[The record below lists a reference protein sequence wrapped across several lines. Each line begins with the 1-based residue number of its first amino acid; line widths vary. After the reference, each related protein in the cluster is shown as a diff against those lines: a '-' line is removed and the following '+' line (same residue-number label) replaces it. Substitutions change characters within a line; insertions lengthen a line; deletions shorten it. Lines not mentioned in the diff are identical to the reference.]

1 MKILSIKESGSNN
14 ILRWAIEQG
23 AEIKS
28 DIQLCGL
35 INNDLFYLVELS
47 EVNFFELFRL
57 TQLYRNKLKVISE
70 EKAEV
75 PNQSE
80 LMKYFSGECS
90 LDPNE
95 PEKKSPAYEIAEY
108 CISTFINLALQMNT
122 DDDIISLN
130 GAKLFIPMIARK
142 FTIQL
147 PISFL
152 DITQSM
158 SDDEGKGIF
167 NENYPKTFDD
177 ILLNDDNHNIKNV
190 IKLLFIKT
198 TGILSY
204 NKRYMKYLKITKYSA
219 LNTYNDPKS
228 LYRFALIGFY
238 KFNNAT
244 KGEVRFELFNPDQ
257 NSIADILKK
266 LSVLNEPLNIEFAVQ
281 LPLQYMQILENY
293 FDVEDL
299 PVLFESS
306 MADII
311 DGDIR
316 FNDFNT
322 WDPDE
327 DLKNGETPNAES
339 LDIHEK
345 RTNQIAAY
353 KTRISEANKITLNA
367 IPLLLNDPD
376 NVDETN
382 TFAML
387 PSAYTTKAVLV
398 LNLDK
403 KDKYLGINEPLL
415 AKMFN
420 EMFGTAEKIIED
432 IDSSNK

>member
-108 CISTFINLALQMNT
+108 CISNFINLALQMNT

-147 PISFL
+147 PIR
-152 DITQSM
+152 D
-158 SDDEGKGIF
+158 
-167 NENYPKTFDD
+167 
-177 ILLNDDNHNIKNV
+177 
-190 IKLLFIKT
+190 
-198 TGILSY
+198 
-204 NKRYMKYLKITKYSA
+204 R
-219 LNTYNDPKS
+219 KS
-228 LYRFALIGFY
+228 
-238 KFNNAT
+238 
-244 KGEVRFELFNPDQ
+244 V
-257 NSIADILKK
+257 
-266 LSVLNEPLNIEFAVQ
+266 V
-281 LPLQYMQILENY
+281 
-293 FDVEDL
+293 
-299 PVLFESS
+299 
-306 MADII
+306 
-311 DGDIR
+311 
-316 FNDFNT
+316 
-322 WDPDE
+322 
-327 DLKNGETPNAES
+327 
-339 LDIHEK
+339 
-345 RTNQIAAY
+345 
-353 KTRISEANKITLNA
+353 
-367 IPLLLNDPD
+367 
-376 NVDETN
+376 
-382 TFAML
+382 
-387 PSAYTTKAVLV
+387 
-398 LNLDK
+398 
-403 KDKYLGINEPLL
+403 
-415 AKMFN
+415 
-420 EMFGTAEKIIED
+420 
-432 IDSSNK
+432 